1 MKKVSRLTTEIF
13 GVIRAILF
21 FVLAI
26 VNFASKDWFAG
37 IFCLLLL
44 AATIVFETFLLI
56 DLRQNE
62 QRMWVA
68 ICSIVFVSA
77 IGGATY
83 LLWDSRT
90 TDPEINYHPLGS
102 FNTLTRSGKIRDE
115 KQFPMFKVVSFII
128 LFVFCAVWISP
139 FIILFTGAFRSS
151 QDAITYPGQI
161 IFPHSGFTT
170 EQFEWILMGK
180 VPTVNGQEVQKPS
193 VQLAQFGYWI
203 MNSCFS
209 AIGGTLIY
217 LFVASLAAYAFVF
230 IDFKYRN
237 LIFAICIAS
246 MVIPG
251 AATTIGNL
259 TNIYAWKLNKSIL
272 ALIIPGLGGVYGM
285 YLIKTFFAGIPKDL
299 VESAKMDGY
308 SDIQIFFK
316 IILPLGKTVLFVQ
329 GLFGFM
335 GGWNDL
341 IWPQMLYPGSTPANI
356 KLWTLQV
363 GMAYI
368 VNTSKNADQVGAAL
382 AGGVVAVLPVLVV
395 YLIAQNKII
404 EGMSSAGIKG

>member
-1 MKKVSRLTTEIF
+1 ME
-13 GVIRAILF
+13 RAYTL
-21 FVLAI
+21 
-26 VNFASKDWFAG
+26 G
-37 IFCLLLL
+37 
-44 AATIVFETFLLI
+44 TF
-56 DLRQNE
+56 
-62 QRMWVA
+62 
-68 ICSIVFVSA
+68 
-77 IGGATY
+77 
-83 LLWDSRT
+83 DS
-90 TDPEINYHPLGS
+90 
-102 FNTLTRSGKIRDE
+102 LTRSC
-115 KQFPMFKVVSFII
+115 KQIKDSRKFPFFKVISFVI
-128 LFVFCAVWISP
+128 LLAFCIVWVSP
-139 FIILFTGAFRSS
+139 FIILFTGAFRSA
-151 QDAITYPGQI
+151 QDAMTYPGEI
-161 IFPHSGFTT
+161 IFPHSGYTI
-170 EQFEWILMGK
+170 EMFEWILAGK
-180 VPTVNGQEVQKPS
+180 IPTVDGQQVQQPS
-193 VQLAQFGYWI
+193 VQTYQFGYWI
-203 MNSCFS
+203 ANSCFS
-209 AIGGTLIY
+209 AIGGTMIY
-217 LFVASLAAYAFVF
+217 LLVASLAAYAFVF

-237 LIFAICIAS
+237 LIFAICVAS

-259 TNIYAWKLNKSIL
+259 TNIFSWGLNKSIL

-341 IWPQMLYPGSTPANI
+341 VWPQMLYPGSTETNM

-363 GMAYI
+363 GMAYV
-368 VNTSKNADQVGAAL
+368 VNNSKSGDQVGSAL
-382 AGGVVAVLPVLVV
+382 AGGVIAVLPVLVV

>member
-1 MKKVSRLTTEIF
+1 MERNLT
-13 GVIRAILF
+13 
-21 FVLAI
+21 
-26 VNFASKDWFAG
+26 
-37 IFCLLLL
+37 
-44 AATIVFETFLLI
+44 
-56 DLRQNE
+56 
-62 QRMWVA
+62 
-68 ICSIVFVSA
+68 
-77 IGGATY
+77 
-83 LLWDSRT
+83 
-90 TDPEINYHPLGS
+90 LGS
-102 FNTLTRSGKIRDE
+102 FNSLSRSGAQIKDKRRVPVFKI
-115 KQFPMFKVVSFII
+115 VSFII

-139 FIILFTGAFRSS
+139 FIILFTGAFRSA
-151 QDAITYPGQI
+151 QDAMTYPGQI
-161 IFPHSGFTT
+161 IFPHSGYTI
-170 EQFEWILMGK
+170 EQFEWILAGK
-180 VPTVNGQEVQKPS
+180 IPTVDGKEVQQPS
-193 VQLAQFGYWI
+193 VQTYQFGYWI

-209 AIGGTLIY
+209 AIGGTMIY
-217 LFVASLAAYAFVF
+217 LLVASLAAYAFVF

-237 LIFAICIAS
+237 LIFAICIGS

-259 TNIYAWKLNKSIL
+259 TNIYSWGLNKSIL
-272 ALIIPGLGGVYGM
+272 ALIIPGLGGIYGM

-341 IWPQMLYPGSTPANI
+341 VWPQMLYPGSTETNM

-363 GMAYI
+363 GMAYV
-368 VNTSKNADQVGAAL
+368 VNNSKAADQVGSAL
-382 AGGVVAVLPVLVV
+382 AGGVIAVLPVLVV

>member
-1 MKKVSRLTTEIF
+1 MERNST
-13 GVIRAILF
+13 
-21 FVLAI
+21 
-26 VNFASKDWFAG
+26 
-37 IFCLLLL
+37 
-44 AATIVFETFLLI
+44 
-56 DLRQNE
+56 
-62 QRMWVA
+62 
-68 ICSIVFVSA
+68 
-77 IGGATY
+77 
-83 LLWDSRT
+83 
-90 TDPEINYHPLGS
+90 LGS
-102 FNTLTRSGKIRDE
+102 FNSLTRSGTQIKDANKFPLFKI
-115 KQFPMFKVVSFII
+115 VSFII
-128 LFVFCAVWISP
+128 LLVFCVIWVSP

-151 QDAITYPGQI
+151 QDAMTYPGEI
-161 IFPHSGFTT
+161 IFPHSGYTI
-170 EQFEWILMGK
+170 EQFEWILAGK
-180 VPTVNGQEVQKPS
+180 IPTVDGKEVQQPS
-193 VQLAQFGYWI
+193 VQTYQFGYWI
-203 MNSCFS
+203 ANSCFS
-209 AIGGTLIY
+209 AIGGTMIY
-217 LFVASLAAYAFVF
+217 LLVASLAAYAFVF

-237 LIFAICIAS
+237 LIFAICVGS

-259 TNIYAWKLNKSIL
+259 TNIYSWGLNKSIL

-341 IWPQMLYPGSTPANI
+341 VWPQMLYPGSTEANM

-363 GMAYI
+363 GMAYV
-368 VNTSKNADQVGAAL
+368 VNNSKAADQVGSAL
-382 AGGVVAVLPVLVV
+382 AGGVIAVLPVLVV